1 MKVFFQEKRYDDA
14 TMTRDREQ
22 KATKEILQVL
32 QANKVSLM
40 EARYLFDRV
49 LYNIEKQPLNNII

>member
-1 MKVFFQEKRYDDA
+1 MKVFQERRYNEV
-14 TMTRDREQ
+14 TMMRDRED

-40 EARYLFDRV
+40 EARYLFDCV
-49 LYNIEKQPLNNII
+49 LYRIEKQPLNNIV